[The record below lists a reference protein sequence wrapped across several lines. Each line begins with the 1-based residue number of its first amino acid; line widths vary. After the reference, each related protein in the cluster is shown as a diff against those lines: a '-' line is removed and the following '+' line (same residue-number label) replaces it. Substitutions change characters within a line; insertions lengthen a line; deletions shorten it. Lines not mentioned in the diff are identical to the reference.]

1 LPNPCSDGSY
11 VHLPRRPASPL
22 RDGGFLFPQPGV
34 QCLAK
39 AKHEADESFCYARGG
54 PRLRRVAPGRPG
66 RSRESEVQA
75 MRQRGLDGTVVA
87 ALIVG
92 MVLTNVLAGCQQQ
105 SATVEPT
112 EAVVTG
118 GAGFSVPEPFPQ
130 DWEWVSLEEAE
141 RRVDFRIL
149 LPTRLSEGDTVTR
162 VRLLRTDTPRHHRP
176 AVWLFYSSGLI
187 TRQNWAAAPPEA
199 AYFEW
204 LKQPRTPTPVPPGFN
219 YKLEPRCAAM
229 ASCGSERCLRNRT

>member
-1 LPNPCSDGSY
+1 
-11 VHLPRRPASPL
+11 
-22 RDGGFLFPQPGV
+22 
-34 QCLAK
+34 
-39 AKHEADESFCYARGG
+39 
-54 PRLRRVAPGRPG
+54 
-66 RSRESEVQA
+66 

-219 YKLEPRCAAM
+219 YKLLNPDAPPWLVVEVNGAYGIGHEGYGPVRKTFSSEM
-229 ASCGSERCLRNRT
+229 VRYPASVVWWVDGMGYSVQGDMPLEELLRVAESMR

>member
-1 LPNPCSDGSY
+1 
-11 VHLPRRPASPL
+11 
-22 RDGGFLFPQPGV
+22 
-34 QCLAK
+34 
-39 AKHEADESFCYARGG
+39 
-54 PRLRRVAPGRPG
+54 
-66 RSRESEVQA
+66 

-118 GAGFSVPEPFPQ
+118 GGFSVLEPFPQ

-219 YKLEPRCAAM
+219 YKLLNPDAPPWLVVEVNGAYGIGHEGYGPVRKTFSSEM
-229 ASCGSERCLRNRT
+229 VRYPASVVWWVDGMGYSVQGDMPLEELLRVAESMR

>member
-1 LPNPCSDGSY
+1 
-11 VHLPRRPASPL
+11 
-22 RDGGFLFPQPGV
+22 
-34 QCLAK
+34 
-39 AKHEADESFCYARGG
+39 
-54 PRLRRVAPGRPG
+54 
-66 RSRESEVQA
+66 
-75 MRQRGLDGTVVA
+75 M
-87 ALIVG
+87 
-92 MVLTNVLAGCQQQ
+92 
-105 SATVEPT
+105 
-112 EAVVTG
+112 
-118 GAGFSVPEPFPQ
+118 
-130 DWEWVSLEEAE
+130 SLEEAE

-219 YKLEPRCAAM
+219 YKLLNPDAPPWLVVEVNGAYGIGHEGYGPVRKTFSSEM
-229 ASCGSERCLRNRT
+229 VRYPASVVWWVDGMGYSVQGDMPLEELLRVAESMR

>member
-1 LPNPCSDGSY
+1 
-11 VHLPRRPASPL
+11 
-22 RDGGFLFPQPGV
+22 
-34 QCLAK
+34 
-39 AKHEADESFCYARGG
+39 
-54 PRLRRVAPGRPG
+54 
-66 RSRESEVQA
+66 

-219 YKLEPRCAAM
+219 YKLLNPDAPPWLVVEVNGAYGIGHEGYGPVRKTFSYEM
-229 ASCGSERCLRNRT
+229 VRYPASVVWWVDGMGYSVQGDMPLEELLRVAESMR